1 MGFGFY
7 RQNSMFT
14 RGLGGTLTV
23 SRTPLQAG
31 RGVTDLQSKDQTKYF
46 KDTDWRVWNNAMN
59 TLTASTSTTGI
70 MNNIRTYYTNQGATG
85 NPKCWAAPIYGS
97 MAESMGSS
105 AYGTGDV
112 STNGE
117 FNRDAFTNA
126 TNSHNIKGSAFEG
139 LTRDCLWFAMSY
151 FTTTGGFYQNYLGTV
166 FLNFRHLPA
175 TGSNGLKEI
184 FHPADSK
191 HYVEALVMHG
201 NRSSRTNDTIDI
213 YSEAGMQFA
222 FSSLANSGS
231 SGFYNNSQFSQND
244 GIWGI
249 RTGNRIVGGASID
262 TDSLDASASSKT
274 NGDYS
279 YGIQNKNSTDSSANV
294 IHWHDTEFTNETT
307 YKVVCWTVFN

>member
-14 RGLGGTLTV
+14 RGLSGTLTN

-31 RGVTDLQSKDQTKYF
+31 RGVSDLQSKDQTKYF

-59 TLTASTSTTGI
+59 TLTANSSIASI
-70 MNNIRTYYTNQGATG
+70 MNNVRLYYGNQGSIG

-105 AYGTGDV
+105 ANGTGDV

-117 FNRDAFTNA
+117 FNRDALSNA

-184 FHPADSK
+184 FHPSDSK
-191 HYVEALVMHG
+191 HYVEAIVLHG
-201 NRSSRTNDTIDI
+201 NRSSRTNDTMR
-213 YSEAGMQFA
+213 SHCT
-222 FSSLANSGS
+222 SS
-231 SGFYNNSQFSQND
+231 FQ
-244 GIWGI
+244 
-249 RTGNRIVGGASID
+249 
-262 TDSLDASASSKT
+262 
-274 NGDYS
+274 
-279 YGIQNKNSTDSSANV
+279 
-294 IHWHDTEFTNETT
+294 
-307 YKVVCWTVFN
+307 